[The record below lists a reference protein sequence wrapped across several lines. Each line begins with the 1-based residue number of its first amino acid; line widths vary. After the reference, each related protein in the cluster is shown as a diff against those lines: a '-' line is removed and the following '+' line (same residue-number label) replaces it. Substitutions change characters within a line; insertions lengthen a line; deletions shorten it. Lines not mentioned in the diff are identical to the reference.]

1 VFARR
6 PDGDLQFRFVPD
18 CFNAGLECGIL
29 LQTCLVFAMPTQAK
43 PGDCDDKNQHKDG
56 ERSPKSAL
64 FADVAHVRFLPLFVF
79 RLHRYAVHFETVP
92 LGLVLENSIREPHAA
107 PGGRRGTLTN
117 TGQEDDMVR
126 STQKQKLFNGRD
138 FSWMQFNRRVLEEA
152 EDGAN
157 PLLER
162 VKFLAITG
170 SNLDEY
176 VEIRQ
181 AGLMQRIEDG
191 YREQGYDGLRP
202 DESLATLTAEIQRF
216 VADQYRCWNDHLLP
230 TLRKQN
236 VRLLEW
242 NDLNEEQ
249 RAFAQS
255 YFQREVDPLLT
266 PIAIDPAH
274 PFPRVLN
281 KALCLALLLRRK
293 RKTSGPLV
301 LGVVTVPRALPRF
314 VRLPAAEGVFDYLL
328 LHELIAQN
336 LGGMYRGYEVV
347 ARAGFRVTRNS
358 NLYFEEEE
366 ARSLLETIRV
376 ELHNRRKGDA
386 VRLEIEADADAEI
399 IERLRV
405 NFELDE
411 DQVFRCDG
419 PLNLSRLMFLYGDVA
434 RPDLK
439 FPAFTPRPFQLARN
453 AHDIY
458 DELRHRDILLH
469 HPYDSYDTVVE
480 FIENA
485 AIDPA
490 VVTMKQT
497 LYRTS
502 ENSPMFQAL
511 TDAAATKE
519 TTLVVELMARFDE
532 ASNIRWARSME
543 DAGVQVFH
551 GVVGLKTHCKLAML
565 VRRDEDGVTRRYC
578 HLGTGNYNPVTARFY
593 TDLSL
598 LTCDPQITERV
609 HMVFNY
615 LTAHAEINDYS
626 PLLVAPLTMAES
638 FLGLIRREM
647 DHAKAGRPAHI
658 VAKMNALLE
667 PSVIEALY
675 AASQAGVEIDLI
687 IRGLCILR
695 PGVKGLSENIRV
707 RSIVGRFLEH
717 SRIFH
722 FANGGNDEIYLGSAD
737 WMPRNL
743 FERCEV
749 VFPVRDAAALAR
761 IHDEILP
768 AYLADTTKARLQQ
781 ADGTY
786 VRASKVLKDAPAF
799 SSQDFLMQLAEGKAD
814 LDAIPKPGTVAVLA
828 AKTARPKAHR
838 PRAAAKKAHAAD

>member
-1 VFARR
+1 
-6 PDGDLQFRFVPD
+6 
-18 CFNAGLECGIL
+18 
-29 LQTCLVFAMPTQAK
+29 M
-43 PGDCDDKNQHKDG
+43 
-56 ERSPKSAL
+56 
-64 FADVAHVRFLPLFVF
+64 
-79 RLHRYAVHFETVP
+79 
-92 LGLVLENSIREPHAA
+92 
-107 PGGRRGTLTN
+107 
-117 TGQEDDMVR
+117 
-126 STQKQKLFNGRD
+126 KLFNGRD
-138 FSWMQFNRRVLEEA
+138 HSWMQFNRRVLEEA
-152 EDGAN
+152 EDSTN

-191 YREQGYDGLRP
+191 YRQTGFDGLRP
-202 DESLATLTAEIQRF
+202 DESLATLTAEIHTF
-216 VADQYRCWNDHLLP
+216 VAAQYHCWDQQLLP
-230 TLRKQN
+230 ELRKHGI
-236 VRLLEW
+236 RLLDW
-242 NDLNEEQ
+242 EEMSTEAQ
-249 RAFAQS
+249 DFAKD

-266 PIAIDPAH
+266 PISIDPAH

-281 KALCLALLLRRK
+281 KALCLALLLRPK
-293 RKTSGPLV
+293 RRSSGPQV

-314 VRLPAAEGVFDYLL
+314 VRLPADEGSYDYLL
-328 LHELIAQN
+328 LQDLIAQH
-336 LGGMYRGYEVV
+336 LAGMYRGYEVL
-347 ARAGFRVTRNS
+347 AHASFRVTRNS

-386 VRLEIEADADAEI
+386 VRLEIEAGAHLDI
-399 IERLRV
+399 VERLRV

-411 DQVFRCDG
+411 DQVFRGEG
-419 PLNLSRLMFLYGDVA
+419 PVNLSRLMYLYDDVK

-439 FPAFTPRPFQLARN
+439 FPPFTPRPFNLSRKSVS
-453 AHDIY
+453 IF
-458 DELRHRDILLH
+458 DELRQHDVLLH
-469 HPYDSYDTVVE
+469 HPYDAYDPVVE
-480 FIENA
+480 FIQQGA
-485 AIDPA
+485 KDPA
-490 VVTMKQT
+490 VLSMKQT

-502 ENSPMFQAL
+502 HDSPMFEAL
-511 TDAAATKE
+511 IEAAASKE

-565 VRRDEDGVTRRYC
+565 VRRDEDGHTRRYC

-598 LTCDPQITERV
+598 LTCDPQITDRV

-615 LTAHAEINDYS
+615 LTAHAEVDDYS

-638 FLGLIRREM
+638 FLRLIRREQE
-647 DHAKAGRPAHI
+647 HAQAGRPARI
-658 VAKMNALLE
+658 VAKFNALLE

-675 AASQAGVEIDLI
+675 QASQAGVEIDLI
-687 IRGLCILR
+687 IRGLSIIR
-695 PGVKGLSENIRV
+695 PGVKGLSERIRV

-717 SRIFH
+717 SRIYH

-749 VFPVRDAAALAR
+749 VFPVRDPVARAR

-768 AYLADTTKARLQQ
+768 AYLADTVKARLQQ
-781 ADGTY
+781 PDGGY
-786 VRASKVLKDAPAF
+786 LRASKVLKDAAPFA
-799 SSQDFLMQLAEGKAD
+799 SQDFLMKLAEGKTE
-814 LDAIPKPGTVAVLA
+814 LDAIPEPSA
-828 AKTARPKAHR
+828 AKSPTKAHSGK
-838 PRAAAKKAHAAD
+838 AKAAD

>member
-1 VFARR
+1 MARAI
-6 PDGDLQFRFVPD
+6 Q
-18 CFNAGLECGIL
+18 
-29 LQTCLVFAMPTQAK
+29 K
-43 PGDCDDKNQHKDG
+43 
-56 ERSPKSAL
+56 
-64 FADVAHVRFLPLFVF
+64 
-79 RLHRYAVHFETVP
+79 AV
-92 LGLVLENSIREPHAA
+92 
-107 PGGRRGTLTN
+107 
-117 TGQEDDMVR
+117 
-126 STQKQKLFNGRD
+126 QKQTLFNGRD
-138 FSWMQFNRRVLEEA
+138 QSWMQFNRRVLEEA
-152 EDGAN
+152 EDPGN

-162 VKFLAITG
+162 VKFLSITG

-176 VEIRQ
+176 IEVRQ

-191 YREQGYDGLRP
+191 YREPGFDGLRP
-202 DESLATLTAEIQRF
+202 EESLAALTADIHDF
-216 VADQYRCWNDHLLP
+216 VEAQYRCWNDQLLP
-230 TLRKQN
+230 ELRRSSI
-236 VRLLEW
+236 RLLDWDE
-242 NDLNEEQ
+242 LSEEN
-249 RAFAQS
+249 RTFAQD
-255 YFQREVDPLLT
+255 FFLREVDPLLT

-293 RKTSGPLV
+293 RKSSGPLV

-314 VRLPAAEGVFDYLL
+314 VRLPSAAGSFDYVL
-328 LHELIAQN
+328 LHDLIAQN
-336 LGGMYRGYEVV
+336 LGAMYRGYEVM
-347 ARAGFRVTRNS
+347 ARTAFRVTRNS

-386 VRLEIEADADAEI
+386 VRLEIEQGADPEI
-399 IERLRV
+399 VERLRV

-411 DQVFRCDG
+411 DQVYRSDG
-419 PLNLSRLMFLYGDVA
+419 PVNLSRIMFFYGDV
-434 RPDLK
+434 RRNDLK
-439 FPAFTPRPFQLARN
+439 FPPFTPKALHLSRKSANLFE
-453 AHDIY
+453 
-458 DELRHRDILLH
+458 ELRQRDILLH
-469 HPYDSYDTVVE
+469 HPYDAYDPVVD
-480 FIENA
+480 FIRQGA
-485 AIDPA
+485 QDPA
-490 VVTMKQT
+490 VVSMKQT

-502 ENSPMFQAL
+502 HDSPMFEAL
-511 TDAAATKE
+511 IEAANTKE

-598 LTCDPQITERV
+598 LTSDPQITERV

-615 LTAHAEINDYS
+615 LTAHAEIDDYR

-638 FLGLIRREM
+638 FLGLIRRETE
-647 DHAKAGRPAHI
+647 HAQAGRPAHI
-658 VAKMNALLE
+658 VAKMNSLLE

-675 AASQAGVEIDLI
+675 TASQAGVEIDLV
-687 IRGLCILR
+687 IRGLSILR
-695 PGVKGLSENIRV
+695 PGVKGMSERIRV

-749 VFPVRDAAALAR
+749 VFPVRDPAAKAR

-768 AYLADTTKARLQQ
+768 AILADTAKARLQQ
-781 ADGTY
+781 PDGSY
-786 VRASKVLKDAPAF
+786 IRASKALKDIKPF
-799 SSQDFLMQLAEGKAD
+799 SSQDFLMQLAEGKTD
-814 LDAIPKPGTVAVLA
+814 ISAIPALPAARPAAKPGKRAVAA
-828 AKTARPKAHR
+828 NAT
-838 PRAAAKKAHAAD
+838 AAD

>member
-1 VFARR
+1 MART
-6 PDGDLQFRFVPD
+6 
-18 CFNAGLECGIL
+18 A
-29 LQTCLVFAMPTQAK
+29 
-43 PGDCDDKNQHKDG
+43 
-56 ERSPKSAL
+56 
-64 FADVAHVRFLPLFVF
+64 
-79 RLHRYAVHFETVP
+79 
-92 LGLVLENSIREPHAA
+92 
-107 PGGRRGTLTN
+107 
-117 TGQEDDMVR
+117 
-126 STQKQKLFNGRD
+126 QKQKMFNGRD

-152 EDGAN
+152 EDSAN
-157 PLLER
+157 PVLER

-191 YREQGYDGLRP
+191 YREPGYDGLRP
-202 DESLATLTAEIQRF
+202 DESLAQLTAEIHSF
-216 VADQYRCWNDHLLP
+216 VDAQYHCWNEQLLP
-230 TLRKQN
+230 ELRKQG

-242 NDLNEEQ
+242 DELNEEA

-293 RKTSGPLV
+293 RKSSGPQV

-314 VRLPAAEGVFDYLL
+314 VRLPSADGAYDYLL
-328 LHELIAQN
+328 LHDLIAQN
-336 LGGMYRGYEVV
+336 LAGMYRGYEVL
-347 ARAGFRVTRNS
+347 ARTAFRVTRNS

-386 VRLEIEADADAEI
+386 VRLEIESGADPEI

-411 DQVFRCDG
+411 DQVFRGDG
-419 PLNLSRLMFLYGDVA
+419 PVNLSRLMFLYGDVK

-439 FPAFTPRPFQLARN
+439 FPPFTPKPLHLSRKSA
-453 AHDIY
+453 DIFE
-458 DELRHRDILLH
+458 ELRHRDILLH
-469 HPYDSYDTVVE
+469 HPYDSYDPVVE
-480 FIENA
+480 FIA
-485 AIDPA
+485 QGAQDPA

-502 ENSPMFQAL
+502 EDSPVFKAMIE
-511 TDAAATKE
+511 AAATKE
-519 TTLVVELMARFDE
+519 ATLVVELMARFDE

-615 LTAHAEINDYS
+615 LTAHAEIDDYR

-638 FLGLIRREM
+638 FLGLIRRET
-647 DHAKAGRPAHI
+647 DHARAGRPAHI

-667 PSVIEALY
+667 PSVIESLY
-675 AASQAGVEIDLI
+675 QASQAGVEIDLI
-687 IRGLCILR
+687 IRGLSILR
-695 PGVKGLSENIRV
+695 PEVKGLSDHIRV

-722 FANGGNDEIYLGSAD
+722 FANGGDDEIYLGSAD

-749 VFPVRDAAALAR
+749 VFPVRDAAVKAR

-768 AYLADTTKARLQQ
+768 AYLADTVKARIQQ
-781 ADGTY
+781 PDGTY
-786 VRASKVLKDAPAF
+786 IRASKLSKDAPAF
-799 SSQDFLMQLAEGKAD
+799 SSPAFSSQEFLMQLSEGKTD
-814 LDAIPKPGTVAVLA
+814 LNAMPKPSPQSGPKLSPKLSPDPDPARKPG
-828 AKTARPKAHR
+828 KTA
-838 PRAAAKKAHAAD
+838 PRKPQTKRAEAVTAAD

>member
-1 VFARR
+1 
-6 PDGDLQFRFVPD
+6 
-18 CFNAGLECGIL
+18 
-29 LQTCLVFAMPTQAK
+29 
-43 PGDCDDKNQHKDG
+43 
-56 ERSPKSAL
+56 
-64 FADVAHVRFLPLFVF
+64 
-79 RLHRYAVHFETVP
+79 
-92 LGLVLENSIREPHAA
+92 
-107 PGGRRGTLTN
+107 
-117 TGQEDDMVR
+117 
-126 STQKQKLFNGRD
+126 
-138 FSWMQFNRRVLEEA
+138 MQFNRRVLEEA
-152 EDGAN
+152 EDPAN

-170 SNLDEY
+170 NNLDEY
-176 VEIRQ
+176 VEVRQ

-191 YREQGYDGLRP
+191 YREPGYDGLRP
-202 DESLATLTAEIQRF
+202 DESLAALTAEIHSF
-216 VADQYRCWNDHLLP
+216 VAAQYTCWNEQLLP
-230 TLRKQN
+230 ELRTNKI
-236 VRLLEW
+236 RLLEW
-242 NDLNEEQ
+242 EELDEEA
-249 RAFAQS
+249 RAYAQG
-255 YFQREVDPLLT
+255 YFQRDVDPLLT

-293 RKTSGPLV
+293 RKSSGPQV

-314 VRLPAAEGVFDYLL
+314 VRLPSSRGSFDYLL
-328 LHELIAQN
+328 LQDLIAQN
-336 LGGMYRGYEVV
+336 LAGMYRGYEVL
-347 ARAGFRVTRNS
+347 ARAAFRVTRNS

-386 VRLEIEADADAEI
+386 VRLEIETGADPEI
-399 IERLRV
+399 VERLRV

-411 DQVFRCDG
+411 DQVFRGEG
-419 PLNLSRLMFLYGDVA
+419 PVNLSRLIFFYGDVE

-439 FPAFTPRPFQLARN
+439 FPSFTPKALHLSRKSANIF
-453 AHDIY
+453 
-458 DELRHRDILLH
+458 DELRQHDILLH
-469 HPYDSYDTVVE
+469 HPYDSYDPVVG
-480 FIENA
+480 FIQQGA
-485 AIDPA
+485 QDPA
-490 VVTMKQT
+490 VVAVKQT

-502 ENSPMFQAL
+502 HDSPVFEAL
-511 TDAAATKE
+511 IEAAATKE
-519 TTLVVELMARFDE
+519 ATLVVELMARFDE

-598 LTCDPQITERV
+598 LTSDPQITEQV

-615 LTAHAEINDYS
+615 LTAHAEIDDYR

-638 FLGLIRREM
+638 FLGLIRREQE
-647 DHAKAGRPAHI
+647 HAQAGRPAHI

-675 AASQAGVEIDLI
+675 QASKSGVEIDLI
-687 IRGLCILR
+687 VRGLCILR
-695 PGVKGLSENIRV
+695 PGVKGLSERIRV

-722 FANGGNDEIYLGSAD
+722 FANGGNSEIYLGSAD

-749 VFPVRDAAALAR
+749 VFPVRDPAARAR

-768 AYLADTTKARLQQ
+768 ALLADTLKARLQQ
-781 ADGTY
+781 PDGSY
-786 VRASKVLKDAPAF
+786 IRASKLFKDAPPFA
-799 SSQDFLMQLAEGKAD
+799 SQDFLMQLAEGKVG
-814 LDAIPKPGTVAVLA
+814 LGAIPAPTA
-828 AKTARPKAHR
+828 AKPQARLAR
-838 PRAAAKKAHAAD
+838 KKALPAH

>member
-1 VFARR
+1 
-6 PDGDLQFRFVPD
+6 
-18 CFNAGLECGIL
+18 
-29 LQTCLVFAMPTQAK
+29 
-43 PGDCDDKNQHKDG
+43 
-56 ERSPKSAL
+56 
-64 FADVAHVRFLPLFVF
+64 
-79 RLHRYAVHFETVP
+79 
-92 LGLVLENSIREPHAA
+92 
-107 PGGRRGTLTN
+107 
-117 TGQEDDMVR
+117 
-126 STQKQKLFNGRD
+126 
-138 FSWMQFNRRVLEEA
+138 MQFNRRVLEEA
-152 EDGAN
+152 EDPGN

-191 YREQGYDGLRP
+191 YREPGYDGLRP
-202 DESLATLTAEIQRF
+202 DESLATLTREIHSF
-216 VADQYRCWNDHLLP
+216 VDAQYRCWNGQLLP
-230 TLRKQN
+230 ELRQHG

-242 NDLNEEQ
+242 NELDEK
-249 RAFAQS
+249 ASTFAQN

-293 RKTSGPLV
+293 RRTSGPQV

-314 VRLPAAEGVFDYLL
+314 VRLPSDEGVYDYLL
-328 LHELIAQN
+328 LQDLIAQN
-336 LGGMYRGYEVV
+336 LAGMYRGYEVL
-347 ARAGFRVTRNS
+347 ARAAFRVTRNS

-366 ARSLLETIRV
+366 ARSLLESIRV

-386 VRLEIEADADAEI
+386 VRLEIEADADPEI

-411 DQVFRCDG
+411 DQVFRGDG
-419 PLNLSRLMFLYGDVA
+419 PVNLSRLMFFYGDVQ

-439 FPAFTPRPFQLARN
+439 FPAFSSKPLILSRKSTSIF
-453 AHDIY
+453 
-458 DELRHRDILLH
+458 DELRHRDVLLH
-469 HPYDSYDTVVE
+469 HPYDSYDPVVQ
-480 FIENA
+480 FIEQGA
-485 AIDPA
+485 VDPA
-490 VVTMKQT
+490 VVAIKQT

-502 ENSPMFQAL
+502 EHSPMFQAL
-511 TDAAATKE
+511 TEAAATKE
-519 TTLVVELMARFDE
+519 ATLVVELMARFDE

-598 LTCDPQITERV
+598 LTCDSQITERV

-615 LTAHAEINDYS
+615 LTAHAEVDDYR

-638 FLGLIRREM
+638 FLGLIRRETE
-647 DHAKAGRPAHI
+647 HAKAGRPARI
-658 VAKMNALLE
+658 IAKMNALLE

-675 AASQAGVEIDLI
+675 QASQAGVEIDLI
-687 IRGLCILR
+687 VRGLSILR
-695 PGVKGLSENIRV
+695 PGVKDLSERIRV

-717 SRIFH
+717 SRIYH
-722 FANGGNDEIYLGSAD
+722 FANGGEAEIYLGSAD

-749 VFPVRDAAALAR
+749 VFPVRDMAARAR
-761 IHDEILP
+761 IQDEILP
-768 AYLADTTKARLQQ
+768 AYLADTIKARIQQ
-781 ADGTY
+781 PDGNY
-786 VRASKVLKDAPAF
+786 LRASKLFKDARAF
-799 SSQDFLMQLAEGKAD
+799 SSQDFLIKLAEGKAD
-814 LDAIPKPGTVAVLA
+814 LDAIPEPTAVVVDSKARARKAAAPKTRSVSHEKPVDQHEENVPDTAVLN
-828 AKTARPKAHR
+828 
-838 PRAAAKKAHAAD
+838 

>member
-1 VFARR
+1 
-6 PDGDLQFRFVPD
+6 
-18 CFNAGLECGIL
+18 
-29 LQTCLVFAMPTQAK
+29 MAK
-43 PGDCDDKNQHKDG
+43 
-56 ERSPKSAL
+56 
-64 FADVAHVRFLPLFVF
+64 
-79 RLHRYAVHFETVP
+79 
-92 LGLVLENSIREPHAA
+92 NS
-107 PGGRRGTLTN
+107 
-117 TGQEDDMVR
+117 
-126 STQKQKLFNGRD
+126 QKPKLFNSRD
-138 FSWMQFNRRVLEEA
+138 HSWMQFNRRVLEEA
-152 EDGAN
+152 EDPSN

-181 AGLMQRIEDG
+181 AGLLQRMEDG
-191 YREQGYDGLRP
+191 YREPGFDGLRP
-202 DESLATLTAEIQRF
+202 EESLAGLADDIHEFVTA
-216 VADQYRCWNDHLLP
+216 QYRCWNDQLLP
-230 TLRKQN
+230 ELRKHN

-242 NDLNEEQ
+242 NELNDEA
-249 RAFAQS
+249 RAFAKD

-266 PIAIDPAH
+266 PISIDPAH

-281 KALCLALLLRRK
+281 KALCLALLLRAK
-293 RKTSGPLV
+293 RRSSGPQV
-301 LGVVTVPRALPRF
+301 LGVVTVPRALHRF
-314 VRLPAAEGVFDYLL
+314 VRLPSAEGSYDYLL
-328 LHELIAQN
+328 LQDLIAQH
-336 LGGMYRGYEVV
+336 LSGMYRGYEVL
-347 ARAGFRVTRNS
+347 ANTAFRVTRNS

-386 VRLEIEADADAEI
+386 VRLEIETGADPEI
-399 IERLRV
+399 VERLRV
-405 NFELDE
+405 NFELDS
-411 DQVFRCDG
+411 DQLIRCDG
-419 PLNLSRLMFLYGDVA
+419 PVNLSRVMFFCDDVK

-439 FPAFTPRPFQLARN
+439 FQPFTPRPLLLSRKSTGIF
-453 AHDIY
+453 
-458 DELRHRDILLH
+458 DELRHHDILLH
-469 HPYDSYDTVVE
+469 HPYDSYEPVVE
-480 FIENA
+480 FIQQGA
-485 AIDPA
+485 QDPA
-490 VVTMKQT
+490 VVTIKQT

-502 ENSPMFQAL
+502 HDSPMFQAL
-511 TDAAATKE
+511 TEAGATKE
-519 TTLVVELMARFDE
+519 ATVVVELMARFDE

-565 VRRDEDGVTRRYC
+565 VRRDEDGQTRRYC

-615 LTAHAEINDYS
+615 LTAHAEVDDYS

-638 FLGLIRREM
+638 FLRLIRREAE
-647 DHAKAGRPAHI
+647 HAQAGRPARI

-675 AASQAGVEIDLI
+675 LASQAGVEIDLI
-687 IRGLCILR
+687 IRGLSILR

-722 FANGGNDEIYLGSAD
+722 FGNGGNDEIYIGSAD

-749 VFPVRDAAALAR
+749 VFPVRDPAARAR

-768 AYLADTTKARLQQ
+768 AYLADTVKARLQQ
-781 ADGTY
+781 SDGTY
-786 VRASKVLKDAPAF
+786 LRANKLHKDERAF
-799 SSQDFLMQLAEGKAD
+799 SSQEFLMQLAEGKTD
-814 LDAIPKPGTVAVLA
+814 LDAIPGPHETA
-828 AKTARPKAHR
+828 APAKE
-838 PRAAAKKAHAAD
+838 RAAEKPPSHAKAAHKKANAAD

>member
-1 VFARR
+1 MKAKAR
-6 PDGDLQFRFVPD
+6 
-18 CFNAGLECGIL
+18 
-29 LQTCLVFAMPTQAK
+29 
-43 PGDCDDKNQHKDG
+43 
-56 ERSPKSAL
+56 
-64 FADVAHVRFLPLFVF
+64 
-79 RLHRYAVHFETVP
+79 
-92 LGLVLENSIREPHAA
+92 
-107 PGGRRGTLTN
+107 TN
-117 TGQEDDMVR
+117 
-126 STQKQKLFNGRD
+126 QKQKLFNGRD
-138 FSWMQFNRRVLEEA
+138 HSWMQFNRRVLEEA
-152 EDGAN
+152 EDPTN

-162 VKFLAITG
+162 VKFLSITG

-202 DESLATLTAEIQRF
+202 DEALAALTADIHDF
-216 VADQYRCWNDHLLP
+216 VDAQYRCWNAHLLP
-230 TLRKQN
+230 ELRKEG
-236 VRLLEW
+236 VRLLDWE
-242 NDLNEEQ
+242 DLDEEA
-249 RAFAQS
+249 RAFAQG
-255 YFQREVDPLLT
+255 YFQRDVDPLLT

-293 RKTSGPLV
+293 RKSSGPQV

-314 VRLPAAEGVFDYLL
+314 VRLPSSDGSNDYLL
-328 LHELIAQN
+328 LQDLIARN
-336 LGGMYRGYEVV
+336 LGAMYRGYEVLG
-347 ARAGFRVTRNS
+347 RAAFRVTRNS

-386 VRLEIEADADAEI
+386 VRLEIETGADAEI
-399 IERLRV
+399 VERLRV

-411 DQVFRCDG
+411 EQVFRGEG
-419 PLNLSRLMFLYGDVA
+419 PVNLSRLMFFYGDVD

-439 FPAFTPRPFQLARN
+439 FPPFVPKTLHLSRKAAN
-453 AHDIY
+453 IF
-458 DELRHRDILLH
+458 DELRLHDILLH
-469 HPYDSYDTVVE
+469 HPYDSYDPVVD
-480 FIENA
+480 FIQQGAE
-485 AIDPA
+485 DPA
-490 VVTMKQT
+490 VVSMKQT

-502 ENSPMFQAL
+502 HDSPVFSAL
-511 TDAAATKE
+511 IEAAATKE
-519 TTLVVELMARFDE
+519 ATLVVELMARFDE

-598 LTCDPQITERV
+598 LTIDPQITERV

-615 LTAHAEINDYS
+615 LTAHAEIDDYR

-647 DHAKAGRPAHI
+647 EHAQAGRPAHI
-658 VAKMNALLE
+658 VAKMNSLLE

-675 AASQAGVEIDLI
+675 QASQAGVEVDLI
-687 IRGLCILR
+687 IRGLCIMR
-695 PGVKGLSENIRV
+695 PGLKGLSERIRV

-722 FANGGNDEIYLGSAD
+722 FDNGGNDETYLGSAD

-749 VFPVRDAAALAR
+749 VFPVRDPAAKAR

-768 AYLADTTKARLQQ
+768 AYLADTVKARLQQ
-781 ADGTY
+781 SDGSY
-786 VRASKVLKDAPAF
+786 VRASKLFKDAKPFA
-799 SSQDFLMQLAEGKAD
+799 SQDFLMQLAEGKAD
-814 LDAIPKPGTVAVLA
+814 LSAIPA
-828 AKTARPKAHR
+828 AKVDKPPAKAAKR
-838 PRAAAKKAHAAD
+838 ARAAD

>member
-1 VFARR
+1 M
-6 PDGDLQFRFVPD
+6 
-18 CFNAGLECGIL
+18 E
-29 LQTCLVFAMPTQAK
+29 
-43 PGDCDDKNQHKDG
+43 
-56 ERSPKSAL
+56 
-64 FADVAHVRFLPLFVF
+64 
-79 RLHRYAVHFETVP
+79 
-92 LGLVLENSIREPHAA
+92 
-107 PGGRRGTLTN
+107 
-117 TGQEDDMVR
+117 
-126 STQKQKLFNGRD
+126 
-138 FSWMQFNRRVLEEA
+138 FNRRVLEEA
-152 EDGAN
+152 EDPVN

-162 VKFLAITG
+162 VKFLAITA

-181 AGLMQRIEDG
+181 AGLLQRIEDG
-191 YREQGYDGLRP
+191 YREPGFDGLRP
-202 DESLATLTAEIQRF
+202 DESLAVLTAEIHSF
-216 VADQYRCWNDHLLP
+216 VDAQYRCWNDHLLP
-230 TLRKQN
+230 ELRQQG

-242 NDLNEEQ
+242 EELDEEA
-249 RAFAQS
+249 RAFAQE

-266 PIAIDPAH
+266 PISIDPAH

-281 KALCLALLLRRK
+281 MALCLALLLRLK
-293 RKTSGPLV
+293 RRSSGPQV

-314 VRLPAAEGVFDYLL
+314 VRLPSADGAHDYLL
-328 LHELIAQN
+328 LQDLIAQN
-336 LGGMYRGYEVV
+336 LAGMYRGYEVL
-347 ARAGFRVTRNS
+347 ARAAFRVTRNS

-386 VRLEIEADADAEI
+386 VRLEIETGADPEI
-399 IERLRV
+399 VERLRV

-411 DQVFRCDG
+411 DQVFRGDG
-419 PLNLSRLMFLYGDVA
+419 PVNLSRLMFFYGGVQ

-439 FPAFTPRPFQLARN
+439 FPVFTPRPFKLGRKSAN
-453 AHDIY
+453 IF
-458 DELRHRDILLH
+458 DELREHDVLLH
-469 HPYDSYDTVVE
+469 HPYDSYDPVVD
-480 FIENA
+480 FIEQGA
-485 AIDPA
+485 EDPA

-502 ENSPMFQAL
+502 QDSPVFQAL
-511 TDAAATKE
+511 IEAATTKE

-598 LTCDPQITERV
+598 LTCDPQMTERV

-615 LTAHAEINDYS
+615 LTAHAEIDDYR

-638 FLGLIRREM
+638 FLGLIRREQE
-647 DHAKAGRPAHI
+647 HAQAGRPAHI

-675 AASQAGVEIDLI
+675 KASQAGVEIDLI
-687 IRGLCILR
+687 VRGLCILR
-695 PGVKGLSENIRV
+695 PGVKGLSERIRV

-749 VFPVRDAAALAR
+749 AFPVRDPAALAR

-768 AYLADTTKARLQQ
+768 TYLADTAKARLQQ
-781 ADGTY
+781 SDGSY
-786 VRASKVLKDAPAF
+786 LRASKLLKDAKPFASPF
-799 SSQDFLMQLAEGKAD
+799 SSQEFLMQLAEGKAE
-814 LDAIPKPGTVAVLA
+814 LSALPRPAASKP
-828 AKTARPKAHR
+828 P
-838 PRAAAKKAHAAD
+838 AKKANSAD